1 MTAHRPVGVAVVG
14 QLGRGSV
21 VYGAADGAGEAV
33 QRVIEGE
40 LRLLEPHVR
49 ASRRLAGELL
59 DPEFT
64 EVGRSGRRWDRE
76 TMLAELPVMD
86 GPDTTRPQRR
96 RVRVTDMVGRLLAP
110 DLVHLTYATEADGAR
125 ALRSSLW
132 RRNANGAWRLYYHQG
147 TPAP

>member
-1 MTAHRPVGVAVVG
+1 M
-14 QLGRGSV
+14 
-21 VYGAADGAGEAV
+21 YGAEGGAGEAV

-64 EVGRSGRRWDRE
+64 EVGRSGRLWDRE
-76 TMLAELPVMD
+76 SLLAELPAMD
-86 GPDTTRPQRR
+86 GPDTAGPGRR

-110 DLVHLTYATEADGAR
+110 DLVHLTYTAEADGAR
-125 ALRSSLW
+125 TLRSSLW
-132 RRNANGAWRLYYHQG
+132 RRGADGAWRMYHHQG
-147 TPAP
+147 TPVP

>member
-1 MTAHRPVGVAVVG
+1 M
-14 QLGRGSV
+14 
-21 VYGAADGAGEAV
+21 YGAADGAGEAV

-76 TMLAELPVMD
+76 TMLAELPAVD
-86 GPDTTRPQRR
+86 GSDTAGPQRR

-132 RRNANGAWRLYYHQG
+132 RRNADGAWRLYYHQG